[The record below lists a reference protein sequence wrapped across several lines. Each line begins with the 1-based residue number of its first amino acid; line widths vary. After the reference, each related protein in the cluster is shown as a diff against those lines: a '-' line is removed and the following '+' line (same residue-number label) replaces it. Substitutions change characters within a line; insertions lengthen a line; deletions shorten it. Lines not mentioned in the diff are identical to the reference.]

1 MQRPSNKEEPKQLW
15 IISYADFMTVLMIFF
30 LVMYG
35 TTVMAKNARQK
46 TMPEPQAAFSES
58 MKRIKD
64 RLQDQVEINEEQSKT
79 TIRLGEA
86 ILFQSGHADLSNNA
100 IRTLEELA
108 NSINLV
114 EGQVVIEG
122 HTDNVPVNSK
132 SYKSNWELSAA
143 RAFSVIHALGDHGV
157 KPSRLAA
164 WGFGDTRPVAPNDT
178 EMHRA
183 QNRRIEVVILK
194 SNKKTA

>member
-1 MQRPSNKEEPKQLW
+1 MP
-15 IISYADFMTVLMIFF
+15 
-30 LVMYG
+30 
-35 TTVMAKNARQK
+35 AKK

-58 MKRIKD
+58 MKRIKN

-122 HTDNVPVNSK
+122 HTDNVPVTSAVF
-132 SYKSNWELSAA
+132 KSNWELSAA
-143 RAFSVIHALGDHGV
+143 RAFSVIHALGEHGV
-157 KPSRLAA
+157 NTARLAA
-164 WGFGDTRPVAPNDT
+164 WGFGETRPVAPNDT
-178 EMHRA
+178 ELHRA
-183 QNRRIEVVILK
+183 QNRRIEIVILK
-194 SNKKTA
+194 AKQKTA

>member
-1 MQRPSNKEEPKQLW
+1 MQPPIYKEEPKQLW

-46 TMPEPQAAFSES
+46 MIPADQALFSES

-64 RLQDQVEINEEQSKT
+64 RLHDQVEINDEQSKT

-86 ILFQSGHADLSNNA
+86 ILFQSGRSDLSNSA

-108 NSINLV
+108 KSIKLV
-114 EGQVVIEG
+114 EGDVIVQG
-122 HTDNVPVNSK
+122 HTDNVPMRGGR
-132 SYKSNWELSAA
+132 YKSNWELSAA
-143 RAFSVIHALGDHGV
+143 RTFSVIKELTRNGV
-157 KPSRLAA
+157 PPERLAA
-164 WGFGDTRPVAPNDT
+164 WGFGEHRPLVDNLSAEN
-178 EMHRA
+178 RA
-183 QNRRIEVVILK
+183 QNRRIEVVVLK
-194 SNKKTA
+194 KKPKA